1 MLWKGFQKPKRLEV
15 ERETLTDTFGRFTA
29 QPFERGF
36 ATTVGNALRRVLLSS
51 IEGAAITAVRVEG
64 VLHEFSPIPGAM
76 EDTTDLI
83 LNLKRVPLKMHVEH
97 PKTLI
102 LKTSEAGEV
111 RAKHI
116 TPDPDIEILDPEA
129 YIATLGQ
136 GSTLSVEMR
145 VKQGRGY
152 VSADKNFDEDLSIGW
167 IPVDSVHSPI
177 KKVNYFVENAR
188 VGQATDYEKLTLEVW
203 TNGAVSPRD
212 AVGLAAKLM
221 KDHLAIFINI
231 EEDDEESRGR
241 RSRSR
246 EADREVWWEKLNKSV
261 DEMELSVRSYN
272 CLKNANI
279 RTIGELVQKTEAEM
293 LKTKNF
299 GRKSLNEIKE
309 ILAGMGLSLGM
320 KLDNYPRSTQERERA
335 DETSRRAPQAGAHHA
350 PSDRAAA
357 QPGHRA
363 VRARAHPH
371 HADEGQ
377 GAAALRREA
386 HHAGQARRRPAARAP
401 PGAARHPR
409 RRWW

>member
-15 ERETLTDTFGRFTA
+15 DRDSSTDQYGRFYA

-51 IEGAAITAVRVEG
+51 IEGAAVTAVRVEG

-83 LNLKRVPLKMHVEH
+83 LNLKRVPLKMHVDH
-97 PKTLI
+97 PKTLM
-102 LKTSEAGEV
+102 LRTSEAGEV

-129 YIATLGQ
+129 YVATLGA

-167 IPVDSVHSPI
+167 IPLDSVHSPV
-177 KKVNYFVENAR
+177 KKVNYSVEQAR

-203 TNGAVSPRD
+203 TNAAVSPRD
-212 AVGLAAKLM
+212 ALGLAGKLM
-221 KDHLAIFINI
+221 KDHLQIFINI
-231 EEDDEESRGR
+231 EEEEEEIEGPVVEVSDEEKS
-241 RSRSR
+241 
-246 EADREVWWEKLNKSV
+246 VLWEKLNKSV

-272 CLKNANI
+272 CLKNASI
-279 RTIGELVQKTEAEM
+279 RTIGELVQKTESEM

-309 ILAGMGLSLGM
+309 ILQGMGLSLGM
-320 KLDNYPRSTQERERA
+320 KLD
-335 DETSRRAPQAGAHHA
+335 DWPQM
-350 PSDRAAA
+350 
-357 QPGHRA
+357 QK
-363 VRARAHPH
+363 
-371 HADEGQ
+371 
-377 GAAALRREA
+377 
-386 HHAGQARRRPAARAP
+386 
-401 PGAARHPR
+401 
-409 RRWW
+409 

>member
-15 ERETLTDTFGRFTA
+15 DRESLTDHYGRFFA

-97 PKTLI
+97 PKTLT

-136 GSTLSVEMR
+136 GASLSVEMR

-203 TNGAVSPRD
+203 ANGAVTPRD
-212 AVGLAAKLM
+212 AVGLASKLM
-221 KDHLAIFINI
+221 KDHLTIFINI
-231 EEDDEESRGR
+231 DEDEESD
-241 RSRSR
+241 
-246 EADREVWWEKLNKSV
+246 EAPAEISDQDKEVWWEKLNKSV

-279 RTIGELVQKTEAEM
+279 RTIGELVQKTESEM

-320 KLDNYPRSTQERERA
+320 KLDNYPQ
-335 DETSRRAPQAGAHHA
+335 
-350 PSDRAAA
+350 
-357 QPGHRA
+357 
-363 VRARAHPH
+363 PH
-371 HADEGQ
+371 HE
-377 GAAALRREA
+377 
-386 HHAGQARRRPAARAP
+386 
-401 PGAARHPR
+401 
-409 RRWW
+409 